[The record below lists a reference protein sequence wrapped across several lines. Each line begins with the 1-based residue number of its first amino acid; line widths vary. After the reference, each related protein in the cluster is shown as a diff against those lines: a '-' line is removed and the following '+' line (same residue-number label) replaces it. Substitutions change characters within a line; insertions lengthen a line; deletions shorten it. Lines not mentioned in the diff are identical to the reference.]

1 MLSRMLG
8 AARLSVDT
16 FEDVERDSSATIQA
30 LIVVIIVALA
40 SGIGELL
47 SGEADILRALVF
59 GLIRGI
65 ISWAIWALIAMF
77 VGTKIL
83 KTEQTEADWGQL
95 ARGTGFAQTPGIL
108 TVLVFVPAVGTSN
121 RTYSALL
128 AIGGDGSC
136 RSANSRLHINLASL
150 LRYSDSLHPGINHQ
164 RDPVLVTARLRL
176 ASNQQGHCE
185 KGRSTSTAPQSI
197 RRNVAN
203 RLHAHS
209 GGIAWHVR

>member
-108 TVLVFVPAVGTSN
+108 TVLVFVPAVGT
-121 RTYSALL
+121 
-128 AIGGDGSC
+128 AIGVIALFWQLAAMVVAVRQTLDYTSTL
-136 RSANSRLHINLASL
+136 RAFFVILIAFIPVLIINAILFWL
-150 LRYSDSLHPGINHQ
+150 LR
-164 RDPVLVTARLRL
+164 V
-176 ASNQQGHCE
+176 
-185 KGRSTSTAPQSI
+185 
-197 RRNVAN
+197 
-203 RLHAHS
+203 
-209 GGIAWHVR
+209 

>member
-108 TVLVFVPAVGTSN
+108 TVLVFVPAVGT
-121 RTYSALL
+121 TIGVIALFWQL
-128 AIGGDGSC
+128 AAMVVAVRQTLDYTSTLRAFFVILI
-136 RSANSRLHINLASL
+136 AFIPVLIINAILFWL
-150 LRYSDSLHPGINHQ
+150 LR
-164 RDPVLVTARLRL
+164 V
-176 ASNQQGHCE
+176 
-185 KGRSTSTAPQSI
+185 
-197 RRNVAN
+197 
-203 RLHAHS
+203 
-209 GGIAWHVR
+209 

>member
-16 FEDVERDSSATIQA
+16 FENVERDSSATIQA

-108 TVLVFVPAVGTSN
+108 TVLVFVPAVGT
-121 RTYSALL
+121 TIGVIALFWQL
-128 AIGGDGSC
+128 AAMVVAVRQTLDYTSTLRAFFVILI
-136 RSANSRLHINLASL
+136 AFIPVLIINAILFWL
-150 LRYSDSLHPGINHQ
+150 LR
-164 RDPVLVTARLRL
+164 V
-176 ASNQQGHCE
+176 
-185 KGRSTSTAPQSI
+185 
-197 RRNVAN
+197 
-203 RLHAHS
+203 
-209 GGIAWHVR
+209 

>member
-1 MLSRMLG
+1 MLIRMLG

-108 TVLVFVPAVGTSN
+108 TVLVFVPAVGTVIGVI
-121 RTYSALL
+121 ALFWQL
-128 AIGGDGSC
+128 AAMVVAVRQTLDYTSTLRAFFVILI
-136 RSANSRLHINLASL
+136 AFIPVLIINAILFWL
-150 LRYSDSLHPGINHQ
+150 LR
-164 RDPVLVTARLRL
+164 V
-176 ASNQQGHCE
+176 
-185 KGRSTSTAPQSI
+185 
-197 RRNVAN
+197 
-203 RLHAHS
+203 
-209 GGIAWHVR
+209 

>member
-47 SGEADILRALVF
+47 SGDANILRALIF
-59 GLIRGI
+59 GVIRGI
-65 ISWAIWALIAMF
+65 LSWAIWALIAMF

-83 KTEQTEADWGQL
+83 KTDQTEADWGQL

-108 TVLVFVPAVGTSN
+108 TVLVFVPIVGTTIGVIALFWQLAAMVVAVRQTLDYTSTLRAFFVILIAFIPVAIIN
-121 RTYSALL
+121 ALL
-128 AIGGDGSC
+128 FW
-136 RSANSRLHINLASL
+136 L
-150 LRYSDSLHPGINHQ
+150 LR
-164 RDPVLVTARLRL
+164 V
-176 ASNQQGHCE
+176 
-185 KGRSTSTAPQSI
+185 
-197 RRNVAN
+197 
-203 RLHAHS
+203 
-209 GGIAWHVR
+209 

>member
-95 ARGTGFAQTPGIL
+95 ARGTGFA
-108 TVLVFVPAVGTSN
+108 
-121 RTYSALL
+121 
-128 AIGGDGSC
+128 
-136 RSANSRLHINLASL
+136 
-150 LRYSDSLHPGINHQ
+150 
-164 RDPVLVTARLRL
+164 
-176 ASNQQGHCE
+176 
-185 KGRSTSTAPQSI
+185 
-197 RRNVAN
+197 
-203 RLHAHS
+203 
-209 GGIAWHVR
+209 

>member
-108 TVLVFVPAVGTSN
+108 TVLVFVPAVGT
-121 RTYSALL
+121 TIGLIALFWQL
-128 AIGGDGSC
+128 AAMVVAVRQTLDYTSTLRAFFVILI
-136 RSANSRLHINLASL
+136 AFIPVLIINAILFWL
-150 LRYSDSLHPGINHQ
+150 LR
-164 RDPVLVTARLRL
+164 V
-176 ASNQQGHCE
+176 
-185 KGRSTSTAPQSI
+185 
-197 RRNVAN
+197 
-203 RLHAHS
+203 
-209 GGIAWHVR
+209 